1 MPESQP
7 DLPRSTP
14 PRWLKM
20 IFTGLVILV
29 SIAWFATLGT
39 RRLLEPDEGRY
50 AEISREM
57 VTTGDWVTPR
67 LNGIKYFEKPA
78 LQYWT
83 TAATYTVL
91 GQNEF
96 SARLWTGLTGFLGI
110 LLALFAGRR
119 LFDLRT
125 GYAAAAILSSCLIY
139 IIIGHINTLDMSLS
153 FFLELT
159 VFSFLLAQTSA
170 PQSRS
175 ERNWMYAAWIGA
187 ALAFLSKGLVA
198 IILPALTLVAYTT
211 VTREFSAWKRLHIV
225 KGLALFLLITAPWII
240 VVSLRNPEFPFF
252 FFVHEHFA
260 RFLTTVHERDAPWW
274 YFLPLLAVGAMP
286 WTSIAFPAFLT
297 SWRADTSSGIHVRRF
312 MWVWVFSVV
321 GFFSISHSKLPPYI
335 IPAFPALALL
345 IAEALQR
352 MNNSRVRIH
361 FLIIGLCVGAL
372 TLVIA
377 LLPDDIA
384 GQRSVDLV
392 ITLRPRLALSFLIVT
407 LSAIIAA
414 TSIKRMGL
422 HTAVAIL
429 GLGALSGLSVL
440 VYSSDA
446 LHTTRSEVEL
456 AKKLQPMIQPQHT
469 LYAVNQYSQTLPF
482 YLGRTFNLVGYRG
495 ELDFGLTQEHQLWTQ
510 DLDAF
515 LTRWTTDAQP
525 VAIMEIQVLNELKQR
540 GIPMQILATDN
551 DLIAISKPQELP

>member
-1 MPESQP
+1 MPESQL
-7 DLPRSTP
+7 DLPISTP
-14 PRWLKM
+14 PRWLKLV
-20 IFTGLVILV
+20 FTGLVILV
-29 SIAWFATLGT
+29 TIAWFATLGT

-57 VTTGDWVTPR
+57 VATGDWVTPR

-78 LQYWT
+78 LQYWA
-83 TAATYTVL
+83 TAAAYKVF

-110 LLALFAGRR
+110 LLAYFTGRR
-119 LFDLRT
+119 LFDVRT
-125 GYAAAAILSSCLIY
+125 GYAAAAILGSCLIY

-159 VFSFLLAQTSA
+159 VFSFLIAQTSP

-175 ERNWMYAAWIGA
+175 ERNWMYAAWMGA

-198 IILPALTLVAYTT
+198 IILPALTLVAYT
-211 VTREFSAWKRLHIV
+211 VVMREFSAWKRLHLV

-274 YFLPLLAVGAMP
+274 YFLPLLALGLMP
-286 WTSIAFPAFLT
+286 WTSITFPAFLS
-297 SWRADTSSGIHVRRF
+297 SWRADESSGIQVRRF
-312 MWVWVFSVV
+312 LWIWVISVV

-345 IAEALQR
+345 IAEAVKR
-352 MNNSRVRIH
+352 MNASQVRSH
-361 FLIIGLCVGAL
+361 FLIIGACVGAL

-377 LLPDDIA
+377 LLPDDVA

-392 ITLRPRLALSFLIVT
+392 ITLRPRLALSFFIVT

-414 TSIKRMGL
+414 ISIKRMGL
-422 HTAVAIL
+422 HSAVAIL

-446 LHTTRSEVEL
+446 LRTTRSEVEL
-456 AKKLQPMIQPQHT
+456 AEKLKPIIQPHHK
-469 LYAVNQYSQTLPF
+469 LYAVHQYSQTLPF
-482 YLGRTFNLVGYRG
+482 YLGKTFNLVGYRG
-495 ELDFGLTQEHQLWTQ
+495 ELDFGLTQEPQLWII
-510 DLDAF
+510 DIDAF
-515 LTRWTTDAQP
+515 LARWTTDIHP
-525 VAIMEIQVLNELKQR
+525 IAIMELPVFNELKER
-540 GIPMQILATDN
+540 GISMQTLANDN
-551 DLIAISKPQELP
+551 DLIAITKPQEQP

>member
-1 MPESQP
+1 MPQSQP
-7 DLPRSTP
+7 DFSISPP
-14 PRWLKM
+14 PRWLRM
-20 IFTGLVILV
+20 VFTGLVLLV
-29 SIAWFATLGT
+29 TLAWFATLGT

-57 VTTGDWVTPR
+57 VATGDWVTPR

-78 LQYWT
+78 LQYWA
-83 TAATYTVL
+83 TAATYKVL
-91 GQNEF
+91 GQHEF
-96 SARLWTGLTGFLGI
+96 SARLWTGLTGFAGI

-125 GYAAAAILSSCLIY
+125 GYAAAAILGSCLIY

-159 VFSFLLAQTSA
+159 VFSFLIAQTS
-170 PQSRS
+170 PLQSRS
-175 ERNWMYAAWIGA
+175 ERNWMYLAWIGA

-198 IILPALTLVAYTT
+198 LILPSLTLVAYTAA
-211 VTREFSAWKRLHIV
+211 TREFSAWKRLHLV

-274 YFLPLLAVGAMP
+274 YFLPLLALGAMP

-297 SWRADTSSGIHVRRF
+297 SWRADTQSGIHVRRF
-312 MWVWVFSVV
+312 MWIWVFSVV

-335 IPAFPALALL
+335 IPAFPVLALL
-345 IAEALQR
+345 IAEAVQR
-352 MNNSRVRIH
+352 MNTSRVRIH
-361 FLIIGLCVGAL
+361 FLVIGACVGIL

-377 LLPDDIA
+377 SLPDHVA

-407 LSAIIAA
+407 VSALLAA
-414 TSIKRMGL
+414 GMIKRWGV
-422 HTAVAIL
+422 HAAVALL
-429 GLGALSGLSVL
+429 GLGALSGLSLL

-446 LHTTRSEVEL
+446 LRTTRSEVGL
-456 AKKLQPMIQPQHT
+456 AEKLAPIIQPQNT

-495 ELDFGLTQEHQLWTQ
+495 ELDFGLSQEPQLWIQ
-510 DLDAF
+510 DIDAF
-515 LTRWTTDAQP
+515 LTRWTEDLYP
-525 VAIMEIQVLNELKQR
+525 IAIMEMPVLNELKQR

-551 DLIAISKPQELP
+551 DLIAITKPEELP